1 VDKTTLDILEFNN
14 LLNIISD
21 FSLSE
26 ASRKAV
32 LEIVPFKSRDDILT
46 RQRHIREIVKMSHE
60 GTPLR
65 LSHFPEIS
73 HLLLKVRPEGA
84 VLEAHEL
91 AGFMPVLNISSD
103 ISMQV
108 RERDDLPSLRELSAG
123 LTGFPDILRIL
134 KRSVDSEGNIL
145 DSASSQ
151 LAELREQIR
160 RLESR
165 IIKKLEEL
173 VRDEKISLFL
183 QDDFITKRSG
193 RWVIPV
199 RMDSK
204 GQVAGVVHDVSKSG
218 ETAFIEPLTI
228 INLANELENLNA
240 EQKAEEIRILKKIS
254 SRIREAAGDIVSEYK
269 IIILLDLLNCVA
281 KFSDSLEM
289 EIPSINDSGIIGLS
303 KARHPLLYLALRKFG
318 GRQVV
323 PLDVDL
329 GEDAT
334 VMVITGS
341 NAGGKTI
348 AIKTIGLLSLMALSG
363 MPVPADSSSTFPL
376 VETLLVDIGDEQ
388 SIENNLSTFSA
399 HVSNIS
405 GILKRAGSKSLVL
418 IDELGTGTDPD
429 EGAALACA
437 VLKELKESRALVFA
451 TTHLAD
457 IKGFVHRSEG
467 MLNASMEFDQKTL
480 SPLYRLR
487 IGEPGQSHA
496 IETAKRYGLP
506 DSVIDSARAM
516 LGGIKVEFDNLIS
529 DLNQKRADYEKA
541 LEAVIKKKSEMD
553 EKDKLLDR
561 RLAEADERSKEML
574 SNAYKEAS
582 EIIFD
587 MKRRMYALLEE
598 LKKKEK
604 TGRREVVRNV
614 EAEQKRVTEKL
625 REFDL
630 DDGGTPPI
638 DEIKEDDEVFVRS
651 LGYDARVVK
660 VIKAHN
666 RLRVRT
672 GGMEVELPLSEIGF
686 KRGKAPESGAA
697 RTKTIVPRDE
707 TAASR
712 INLIGLRVDD
722 ALSRLEP
729 FLNHASLAGLTKV
742 AVIHGLG
749 AGILSRAIRE
759 HLEGHPLV
767 KKYRSGDRSEG
778 GAGVTVITMA

>member
-329 GEDAT
+329 GGDAT

-437 VLKELKESRALVFA
+437 VLKELKKSRALVFA

-553 EKDKLLDR
+553 EKDKRLDR

-598 LKKKEK
+598 LKKKER

>member
-1 VDKTTLDILEFNN
+1 MDKTTLDILEFNN

-329 GEDAT
+329 GGDAT

-437 VLKELKESRALVFA
+437 VLKELKKSRALVFA

-553 EKDKLLDR
+553 EKDKRLDR

-598 LKKKEK
+598 LKKKER

>member
-1 VDKTTLDILEFNN
+1 MDKTTLDILEFNN